1 MTYKIS
7 SFLTAFFILFFA
19 CFYSQKAFAQDDL
32 DDLLDKEEKENP
44 TTDYVKGAYKGTRL
58 INLHTTEKVA
68 AGALEFRI
76 SHRFGTLDGGAY
88 EFFGLDQATLRL
100 AFEYGISDRIM
111 IGLGRNTVGKTYDGL
126 FKADLL
132 RQSNGEKSMPIS
144 ATYVG
149 TAAINT
155 LKSNTGQDKTFASRL
170 IYSHQIILS
179 KKFSEGFSFLLVPS
193 LVHRNLV
200 PTEKDAND
208 IYALGFGGRIKL
220 TKRTS
225 FNAEYIYRMPVE
237 NSPLFDSYH
246 NSLSIGFDIETGG
259 HVFQLHLT
267 NSRSMIE
274 SGFIAQ
280 TSGDW
285 LDGGIHF
292 GFNLTREFVVNR
304 KKFK

>member
-1 MTYKIS
+1 MIKNF
-7 SFLTAFFILFFA
+7 SFLTAFLTICLS
-19 CFYSQKAFAQDDL
+19 CFLLQNSFAQDDL
-32 DDLLDKEEKENP
+32 DDLLDEQEEENP
-44 TTDYVKGAYKGTRL
+44 TTDYVLGAYKSTRL

-68 AGALEFRI
+68 KGALEFRI

-88 EFFGLDQATLRL
+88 EFFGLDQATIRL

-111 IGLGRNTVGKTYDGL
+111 IGLGRNSFQKTYDGL

-132 RQSNGEKSMPIS
+132 RQSTGAKSMPFS
-144 ATYVG
+144 MTYVG

-155 LKSNTGQDKTFASRL
+155 LKPAVGQERTFASRL
-170 IYSHQIILS
+170 AYSNQLILS
-179 KKFSEGFSFLLVPS
+179 KKFSEGFSFMLAPS
-193 LVHRNLV
+193 WVHRNLV
-200 PTEKDAND
+200 PTENDAND
-208 IYALGFGGRIKL
+208 IFALGLGGRIKL

-225 FNAEYIYRMPVE
+225 FNAEYIYRLPVE
-237 NSPLFDSYH
+237 DSPLFDSFH

-274 SGFIAQ
+274 KGFIAE

-292 GFNLTREFVVNR
+292 GFNLTREFVINR
-304 KKFK
+304 KKFN

>member
-1 MTYKIS
+1 MNRYSLLT
-7 SFLTAFFILFFA
+7 TAFLFFSY
-19 CFYSQKAFAQDDL
+19 FLIQFSFAQDDL
-32 DDLLDKEEKENP
+32 DALLDEQEEESP
-44 TTDYVKGAYKGTRL
+44 TTDYVLGAYKSTRL

-68 AGALEFRI
+68 KGALEFRI
-76 SHRFGTLDGGAY
+76 SHRFGTLDGGGY
-88 EFFGLDQATLRL
+88 EFFGLDQATIRL
-100 AFEYGISDRIM
+100 AFEYGISDRVM
-111 IGLGRNTVGKTYDGL
+111 IGLGRNSFQKTYDGL

-132 RQSNGEKSMPIS
+132 RQSTGEKNMPIS
-144 ATYVG
+144 LTYVG

-155 LKSNTGQDKTFASRL
+155 LKPPTGQERTLANRL
-170 IYSHQIILS
+170 SYSNQLILS
-179 KKFSEGFSFLLVPS
+179 KKFSEGFSFLLAPS
-193 LVHRNLV
+193 WVHRNLV
-200 PTEKDAND
+200 PTENDAND

-225 FNAEYIYRMPVE
+225 FNAEYIYRLPVE
-237 NSPLFDSYH
+237 NSPLFDSFY

-274 SGFIAQ
+274 KGFIAE
-280 TSGDW
+280 TRGDW

-304 KKFK
+304 SKFK

>member
-1 MTYKIS
+1 MNKNY
-7 SFLTAFFILFFA
+7 SFLSAFSLLFFT
-19 CFYSQKAFAQDDL
+19 CFSTQLAFAQDDL
-32 DDLLDKEEKENP
+32 DALLDEQEAENP
-44 TTDYVKGAYKGTRL
+44 TTEYTTGAYKSTRL

-68 AGALEFRI
+68 QGALEFRI

-88 EFFGLDQATLRL
+88 EFFGLDQATIRL

-111 IGLGRNTVGKTYDGL
+111 IGLGRNSFQKTYDGL
-126 FKADLL
+126 FKADIL
-132 RQSNGEKSMPIS
+132 RQITGEKNMPFS
-144 ATYVG
+144 LTYVG
-149 TAAINT
+149 TTAINT
-155 LKSNTGQDKTFASRL
+155 LKPATGQERTFANRL
-170 IYSHQIILS
+170 TYSNQLILS
-179 KKFSEGFSFLLVPS
+179 KKFSEGFSFLLAPS
-193 LVHRNLV
+193 WVHRNLV
-200 PTEKDAND
+200 PTANDAND

-225 FNAEYIYRMPVE
+225 FNAEYIFRMPVE
-237 NSPLFDSYH
+237 NSPLFDSYY
-246 NSLSIGFDIETGG
+246 NSFSIGFDIETGG

-304 KKFK
+304 KKFN

>member
-1 MTYKIS
+1 MNKYS
-7 SFLTAFFILFFA
+7 SLLPAFLFLFFT
-19 CFYSQKAFAQDDL
+19 CFSSQLAFAQDDL
-32 DDLLDKEEKENP
+32 DDLLDEQEKENP
-44 TTDYVKGAYKGTRL
+44 TTDYVLGAYKSTRL

-68 AGALEFRI
+68 KGALEFRI
-76 SHRFGTLDGGAY
+76 SHRFGTLDGGGY
-88 EFFGLDQATLRL
+88 EFFGLDQATIRL
-100 AFEYGISDRIM
+100 GFEYGLSDRIM
-111 IGLGRNTVGKTYDGL
+111 IGLGRNSFQKTYDGL

-132 RQSNGEKSMPIS
+132 RQRTGDKNMPIGL
-144 ATYVG
+144 TYVG

-155 LKSNTGQDKTFASRL
+155 LKPAVGTERTFSSRL
-170 IYSHQIILS
+170 TYSNQLIIS
-179 KKFSEGFSFLLVPS
+179 KKFSEGFSFLLAPS
-193 LVHRNLV
+193 WVHRNLV
-200 PTEKDAND
+200 PTDNDAND
-208 IYALGFGGRIKL
+208 LYALGIGGRIKL

-225 FNAEYIYRMPVE
+225 FNAEYVFRMPVE
-237 NSPLFDSYH
+237 NSPIFDSYY

-292 GFNLTREFVVNR
+292 GFNITREFVVNK
-304 KKFK
+304 KKFD